1 MSSNPQVWKKWLL
14 AGGLLLV
21 LVYGLF
27 QIPEV
32 RGRSPES
39 LWEIKITQL
48 ERECVTIGK
57 RLTQANDY
65 LDTLKDFPG
74 KTRAR
79 SSWDNN
85 LRLAQKNCLSVGSRV
100 QYLDAK
106 LAALRVAI
114 ENRIPGAGP
123 ALTAELNQL
132 LDQIKAMEL
141 QSGQYRA
148 GLESAQARLRMA
160 KLARARQK

>member
-1 MSSNPQVWKKWLL
+1 MSANSQVWKKTLL
-14 AGGLLLV
+14 AGGLLLL

-39 LWEIKITQL
+39 LWEIKVTQL
-48 ERECVTIGK
+48 QKESVTIGK
-57 RLTQANDY
+57 RLTQANDF
-65 LDTLKDFPG
+65 LDTLKDLPG
-74 KTRAR
+74 KNQSW

-85 LRLAQKNCLSVGSRV
+85 LRLAQKNSLSVGSRV
-100 QYLDAK
+100 KYLDAK
-106 LAALRVAI
+106 LAALRAAM
-114 ENRIPGAGP
+114 ENRIPGASP
-123 ALTAELNQL
+123 ALTAKLHQL

-141 QSGQYRA
+141 QSAQYRA